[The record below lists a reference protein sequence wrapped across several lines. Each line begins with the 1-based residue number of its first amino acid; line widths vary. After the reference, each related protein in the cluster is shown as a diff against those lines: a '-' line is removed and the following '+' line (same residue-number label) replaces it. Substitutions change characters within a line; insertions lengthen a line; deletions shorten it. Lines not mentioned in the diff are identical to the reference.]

1 MRGIGARGGFCG
13 GLRLK
18 DQGSRVFSGDCY
30 KFLAWGE
37 GMNGSERV
45 MSGKKGSKRGVINVC
60 IYEGEFWVKFTLK
73 KGRAGG
79 YYSQGPIR

>member
-1 MRGIGARGGFCG
+1 
-13 GLRLK
+13 
-18 DQGSRVFSGDCY
+18 
-30 KFLAWGE
+30 
-37 GMNGSERV
+37 MNGSVWV